1 MSKIEDIYTELA
13 SLQGISEDVHKQLP
27 SVISNQI
34 DQYDL
39 QEEKDVYITGA
50 LGVLSG
56 CLPMVKGQYDNDF
69 YHPNLYV
76 FIIAPAGGGK
86 GSLKHAAELARPIH
100 RMLKTESE
108 AARARWEQNQR
119 ENSQNQSES
128 GNDGPNEKPPRRQ
141 LIIPGNSSAASVIKT
156 LSNNDGRGIM
166 IETEADTLSQTIEK
180 EWGNFSDI
188 LRKAHPHEAISSG
201 RVDETREVGTPELSV
216 VLSGT
221 PGQLPNLIGEVGKG
235 LWSRLCL
242 YGFIPTDE
250 WKDVSPG
257 YARQDEDYS
266 VRARQS
272 PGKTVKELYQV
283 LSSRSDAL
291 KIRLKPEQWEM
302 LHDVGQNMKD
312 DVHANYGFAGDGI
325 VHRMGLHIFRI
336 ASILAVWDLWDRSE
350 GLSDD
355 DRQQVV
361 VKGETF
367 KAAVRLGML
376 YADHNLTLLEAMAS
390 SSLGSEVGKLER
402 KWLDALPMQFE
413 TSQAVETGDRFH
425 FSRRTVMRRLKE
437 WVNDGLLTKLRQGV
451 YEKSE
456 ATSDDG

>member
-1 MSKIEDIYTELA
+1 MSKIQEIYAELA
-13 SLQGISEDVHKQLP
+13 SLQGVSGDLHDQLP

-39 QEEKDVYITGA
+39 QEERDVYITGA

-100 RMLKTESE
+100 RMLKRNSK
-108 AARARWEQNQR
+108 AARARWEQDQR
-119 ENSQNQSES
+119 ENDTDQ
-128 GNDGPNEKPPRRQ
+128 DGSAGSVPNEKPPYRQ
-141 LIIPGNSSAASVIKT
+141 IIIPGNSSAASVIDT

-180 EWGNFSDI
+180 EWGNFSDV

-201 RVDETREVGTPELSV
+201 RVDETQEVDTPKLSV

-221 PGQLPNLIGEVGKG
+221 PDQLPNLIGEVGKG

-250 WKDVSPG
+250 WKDVSPS
-257 YARQDEDYS
+257 YAREDEEYS
-266 VRARQS
+266 VRRRQS

-283 LSSRSDAL
+283 LNRRSTAL
-291 KIRLKPEQWEM
+291 KIRLKSQQWTV
-302 LHDVGQNMKD
+302 LHEVGQGTKKE
-312 DVHANYGFAGDGI
+312 VHENYGFAGDGI

-336 ASILAVWDLWDRSE
+336 ASILTVWQLWDQSE
-350 GLSDD
+350 GLSDEE
-355 DRQQVV
+355 REHVM
-361 VKGETF
+361 VKEDIFNT
-367 KAAVRLGML
+367 AVRLGTL
-376 YADHNLTLLEAMAS
+376 YAEHNLSLLEAMAS
-390 SSLGSEVGKLER
+390 DSLGKEVSKLER
-402 KWLDALPMQFE
+402 KFFNALPTQFE
-413 TSQAVETGDRFH
+413 TSRAVELGDQYH

-437 WVNDGLLTKLRQGV
+437 WTNEDLLTKLKKGH

-456 ATSDDG
+456 EAS

>member
-1 MSKIEDIYTELA
+1 MSRVQDVYLELA
-13 SLQGISEDVHKQLP
+13 NLQGISGDLYDELP

-39 QEEKDVYITGA
+39 QEERDVYITAA

-86 GSLKHAAELARPIH
+86 GSLKHATELARPIH
-100 RMLKTESE
+100 RMLKKDSNAE
-108 AARARWEQNQR
+108 RARWEQAQR
-119 ENSQNQSES
+119 D
-128 GNDGPNEKPPRRQ
+128 NDSNRDGAGDAVPNEKPPRRQ
-141 LIIPGNSSAASVIKT
+141 LIIPGNSSAASVINA

-180 EWGNFSDI
+180 EWGNFSDV

-201 RVDETREVGTPELSV
+201 RVDETQEVDTPELSV

-221 PGQLPNLIGEVGKG
+221 PDQLPNLIGEVGKG

-250 WKDVSPG
+250 WKDVSPS
-257 YARQDEDYS
+257 YAREDEEFS
-266 VRARQS
+266 IRRRQS
-272 PGKTVKELYQV
+272 PGQAVKELYQA
-283 LSSRSDAL
+283 LSCRSSAL
-291 KIRLKPEQWEM
+291 NIRLKPEQWTV
-302 LHDVGQNMKD
+302 LHEVGQGTKKE
-312 DVHANYGFAGDGI
+312 VHENYGFAGDGI

-336 ASILAVWDLWDRSE
+336 ASILAVWNLWDQSE
-350 GLSDD
+350 GLSDEE
-355 DRQQVV
+355 REQVV
-361 VKGETF
+361 VKKDTF
-367 KAAVRLGML
+367 NTAVRLGML
-376 YADHNLTLLEAMAS
+376 YAEHNLSLLEAMAS
-390 SSLGSEVGKLER
+390 DSLGKEVSKLER
-402 KWLDALPMQFE
+402 KWLNALPTQFK
-413 TSQAVETGDRFH
+413 TSRAVELGDQYH

-437 WVNDGLLTKLRQGV
+437 WTNEGLLTKLKKGH
-451 YEKSE
+451 YEKTEE
-456 ATSDDG
+456 AS